1 MGFCMEKRCDFEIF
15 KSNMCHRLKEL
26 GDTEFIMELLEE
38 DYIGKLY
45 NKNWYPECL
54 YLLAMLDYISKEQ
67 DVPLCSKYENMRKL
81 KLKET
86 IFPSSI
92 LAMATVSKN
101 DAVKQRAIKESIPEF
116 IRFNIVEN
124 DIRNVV

>member
-54 YLLAMLDYISKEQ
+54 YLLAMLDYISKAQ